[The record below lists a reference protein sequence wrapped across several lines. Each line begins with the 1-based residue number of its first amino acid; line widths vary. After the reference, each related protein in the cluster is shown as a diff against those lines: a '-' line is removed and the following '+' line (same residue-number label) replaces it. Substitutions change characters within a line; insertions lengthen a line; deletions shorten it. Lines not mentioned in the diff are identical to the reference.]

1 MKISQILNN
10 NVALVKRGG
19 NEVFVVAKGIGFKKK
34 KGQQIAEEEVE
45 KMYILDSFD
54 MLDHWSAIL
63 FPMERNN

>member
-45 KMYILDSFD
+45 KMYIL
-54 MLDHWSAIL
+54 
-63 FPMERNN
+63 

>member
-34 KGQQIAEEEVE
+34 KGQQ
-45 KMYILDSFD
+45 SFRLHRLSLPPLNR
-54 MLDHWSAIL
+54 MLPARAAQ
-63 FPMERNN
+63 PA

>member
-34 KGQQIAEEEVE
+34 KGQQ
-45 KMYILDSFD
+45 
-54 MLDHWSAIL
+54 
-63 FPMERNN
+63 

>member
-19 NEVFVVAKGIGFKKK
+19 NEVFVVSKGIGFRKK
-34 KGQQIAEEEVE
+34 KGQEIMEEEIE

-54 MLDHWSAIL
+54 MLDHFSLSLIHI
-63 FPMERNN
+63 